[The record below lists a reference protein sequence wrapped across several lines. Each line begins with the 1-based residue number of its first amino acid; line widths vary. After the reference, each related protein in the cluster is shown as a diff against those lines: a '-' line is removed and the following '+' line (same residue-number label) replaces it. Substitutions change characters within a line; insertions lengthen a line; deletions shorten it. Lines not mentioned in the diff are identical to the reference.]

1 MRITTTLF
9 IGVFLLIN
17 NVSNAQIKQP
27 EEAKTEAK
35 TEPVMA
41 RTPLLDPRPRYEVGV
56 NGSAFFKQFLNFS
69 GRTTVDSNNI
79 TETPYYLTAKMRSK
93 RGYWRL
99 GLGAALNAKNESSGK
114 LADTKTTRNN
124 DFQLRLGYE
133 WQRDFGTKWTF
144 YYGIDLLGRYKDKA
158 LVADSGFDVVT
169 LSETTWGTGAAP
181 MAGIRYQIWRNVAL
195 STETAVRYRY
205 SAFQEKSSFST
216 NPDFNEVGKKVGLHE
231 LDFLP
236 PTSIYITVL
245 F

>member
-1 MRITTTLF
+1 MRITTVFYISVLF
-9 IGVFLLIN
+9 FIN
-17 NVSNAQIKQP
+17 ENLNAQIKQP
-27 EEAKTEAK
+27 ETDAKTATK
-35 TEPVMA
+35 TVTATM
-41 RTPLLDPRPRYEVGV
+41 PLLDVRPRYEVGV

-79 TETPYYLTAKMRSK
+79 TETPYYLTAKMRLK

-99 GLGAALNAKNESSGK
+99 GLGASLNARNESSGK
-114 LADTKTTRNN
+114 LADTKTTRNS

-133 WQRDFGTKWTF
+133 WQRDINNKWTF

-158 LVADSGFDVVT
+158 LVADSGFDIVT
-169 LSETTWGTGAAP
+169 LGETTWGTGAAP
-181 MAGIRYQIWRNVAL
+181 MAGIRYQIWRNIAL

-205 SAFQEKSSFST
+205 SAFQEKTSFST
-216 NPDFNEVGKKVGLHE
+216 NPDFNEVGKKVGSHE

-236 PTSIYITVL
+236 PTAIYITVL